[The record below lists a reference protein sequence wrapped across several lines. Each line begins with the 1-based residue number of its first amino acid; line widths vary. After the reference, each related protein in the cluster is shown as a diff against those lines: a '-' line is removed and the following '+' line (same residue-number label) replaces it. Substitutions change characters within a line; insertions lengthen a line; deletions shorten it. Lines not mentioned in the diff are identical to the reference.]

1 MNELL
6 ASTDVRRSVKTIIST
21 GPGRLH
27 FVELACALQ
36 DAGEDIRIVTGWI
49 PGPRGER
56 LADLVGP
63 LIGRPNLAKRLRPRQ
78 ANGRIARERM
88 HTMPFAEGLASLGH
102 RLWGLGVLPHGPTM
116 RLAWQNFGR
125 ATRRYLHDADIFH
138 VRSAAGQGG
147 AIATAKRRGMKVVV
161 DQSIA
166 HPAFIDRALA
176 PDFADIGERQWLSMR
191 DGFCRLMVEDCEQA
205 DCVLVNSGFV
215 KETFVSEGF
224 PAEKIHVEY
233 LGVRPDFFGLK
244 QDWSICGPV
253 KILFTG
259 GFGIRKGAAHFLA
272 ALHLLYKRGIRYEAT
287 VVGSVEE
294 IAKMPA
300 ANPLPAN
307 LRFVPRVPQ
316 DELKQFLASHDL
328 YLFPTLAEG
337 CANSAMEALAAGIP
351 VITTREC
358 GLPARHGEQVWL
370 IPPRDPGAICD
381 AIEML
386 ISDSSQREA
395 LGLSAIGFMRGTYLW
410 ERFGSQVRRLHES
423 LQATGANK
431 R

>member
-1 MNELL
+1 MNEQH
-6 ASTDVRRSVKTIIST
+6 ASADVCRSVKTIIST

-36 DAGEDIRIVTGWI
+36 DAGEDIRMVTGWI
-49 PGPRGER
+49 PGPGGER

-78 ANGRIARERM
+78 ADGRIARERM
-88 HTMPFAEGLASLGH
+88 HTMPIAEGLASLGY
-102 RLWGLGVLPHGPTM
+102 RLWGLGLLPHGPTM

-147 AIATAKRRGMKVVV
+147 AIATAKRCGMKVVV

-176 PDFADIGERQWLSMR
+176 PDCSDIGERQWLSMR
-191 DGFCRLMVEDCEQA
+191 DGFCRLMVEDCEEA
-205 DCVLVNSGFV
+205 DCVLVNSDFV
-215 KETFVSEGF
+215 KETFVAEGF

-233 LGVRPDFFGLK
+233 LGVRPDFFSLK
-244 QDWSICGPV
+244 QDWSIRGPV

-259 GFGIRKGAAHFLA
+259 GFGVRKGSPHFLA
-272 ALHLLYKRGIRYEAT
+272 ALHLLQKRGIPYEAT
-287 VVGSVEE
+287 VVGSVENL
-294 IAKMPA
+294 AKMPA

-358 GLPARHGEQVWL
+358 GLPARHGEHVWL
-370 IPPRDPGAICD
+370 VPPRDPSAICD

-386 ISDSSQREA
+386 VADAGQRES
-395 LGLSAIGFMRGTYLW
+395 LGRSAIGFMRGAYLW

-423 LQATGANK
+423 LLACGANTP
-431 R
+431 

>member
-1 MNELL
+1 MNKAH
-6 ASTDVRRSVKTIIST
+6 ASADVRASVKTIIST
-21 GPGRLH
+21 GPGRLY

-36 DAGEDIRIVTGWI
+36 DAGEDIRMVTGWV
-49 PGPRGER
+49 PGPGGER
-56 LADLVGP
+56 LANLVGP
-63 LIGRPNLAKRLRPRQ
+63 LIGRPNLAKRLRPRR
-78 ANGRIARERM
+78 ADGRIARERM
-88 HTMPFAEGLASLGH
+88 HTMPIAEGLASLGY
-102 RLWGLGVLPHGPTM
+102 RLWGLGLLPHGPTM

-147 AIATAKRRGMKVVV
+147 AIATAKRRGLKVVV

-166 HPAFIDRALA
+166 HPAFLDRALA
-176 PDFADIGERQWLSMR
+176 ADYANIGEKKWPSMR

-205 DCVLVNSGFV
+205 DCVLVNSDFV

-244 QDWSICGPV
+244 QDWSTRGPV

-259 GFGIRKGAAHFLA
+259 GFGVRKGAPHFLA
-272 ALHLLYKRGIRYEAT
+272 ALHLLQKRGIPYEAT
-287 VVGSVEE
+287 VVGSVENL
-294 IAKMPA
+294 AKMPA

-358 GLPARHGEQVWL
+358 GLPARHGEHVWL
-370 IPPRDPGAICD
+370 VPPRDPGAICD

-386 ISDSSQREA
+386 VADDAKREA
-395 LGLSAIGFMRGTYLW
+395 LGWSAITFMRATYLW
-410 ERFGSQVRRLHES
+410 ERFGSQVCRLHES
-423 LQATGANK
+423 LLACAANTP
-431 R
+431 

>member
-1 MNELL
+1 MNVPS
-6 ASTDVRRSVKTIIST
+6 ASEPANSRVKTVLST

-27 FVELACALQ
+27 FVALACALQ
-36 DAGEDIRIVTGWI
+36 DAGEDIRMITGWI
-49 PGPRGER
+49 PGPVGER

-63 LIGRPNLAKRLRPRQ
+63 LVGRPDLAKRLRPRR
-78 ANGRIARERM
+78 ADGRIARNRM
-88 HTMPFAEGLASLGH
+88 HTMPFAEGLASVGY

-125 ATRRYLHDADIFH
+125 ASRRYLRDADIFH

-147 AIATAKRRGMKVVV
+147 AISAARRRGMKVVV

-176 PDFADIGERQWLSMR
+176 PDYANLGETQWLSMR

-205 DCVLVNSGFV
+205 DCVLVNSDFV
-215 KETFVSEGF
+215 KETFVAEGF
-224 PAEKIHVEY
+224 PPEKIRVEY

-244 QDWSICGPV
+244 KDWAIRGPV

-259 GFGIRKGAAHFLA
+259 GFGVRKGALHFLA
-272 ALHLLYKRGIRYEAT
+272 ALHLLQRRGLPYEAT
-287 VVGSVEE
+287 VVGSVEKLS
-294 IAKMPA
+294 KMPA

-328 YLFPTLAEG
+328 YVFPTLAEG

-358 GLPARHGEQVWL
+358 GLPARHDQHAWL
-370 IPPRDPGAICD
+370 IPSRDPEAICD
-381 AIEML
+381 AVDMLVEDEQRRERLGRAAIE
-386 ISDSSQREA
+386 
-395 LGLSAIGFMRGTYLW
+395 FMENTYRW
-410 ERFGSQVRRLHES
+410 ERFGSQVMRLHES
-423 LQATGANK
+423 LLANGLK
-431 R
+431 PQ

>member
-1 MNELL
+1 MNEQC
-6 ASTDVRRSVKTIIST
+6 ASAGRCGSVKTIIST
-21 GPGRLH
+21 GPGRLY

-36 DAGEDIRIVTGWI
+36 DAGEDIRMVTGWI
-49 PGPRGER
+49 PGSGGER

-63 LIGRPNLAKRLRPRQ
+63 LIGRPNLAKRLRPRR
-78 ANGRIARERM
+78 ADGRIARERM
-88 HTMPFAEGLASLGH
+88 HTMPFAEGLASLGY

-116 RLAWQNFGR
+116 RLAWLNFGR

-147 AIATAKRRGMKVVV
+147 AIETAKRRGMKVVV

-176 PDFADIGERQWLSMR
+176 ADYADIGARQWPSMR

-205 DCVLVNSGFV
+205 DCVLVNSDFV

-244 QDWSICGPV
+244 QDWSIRGPV

-259 GFGIRKGAAHFLA
+259 GFGIRKGAPHFLA
-272 ALHLLYKRGIRYEAT
+272 ALHLLHKRGIPFEAT
-287 VVGSVEE
+287 VVGSVEA
-294 IAKMPA
+294 IAKIPA
-300 ANPLPAN
+300 ANPLPAS

-337 CANSAMEALAAGIP
+337 CANSAMEALAAGLP

-358 GLPARHGEQVWL
+358 GLPARHGEQVWI

-386 ISDSSQREA
+386 VADAGQREA
-395 LGLSAIGFMRGTYLW
+395 LGRSAIGFMRGTYRW

-423 LQATGANK
+423 LLACGANK
-431 R
+431 P